1 MKNQKNIILALAIM
15 FIVTMVAFI
24 RSAYQNDKLRA
35 DLDRQAENIISL
47 TSDIQYETLDDS
59 LPVAKNT
66 ALQAKCEE
74 LEQLHLADTK
84 LIKELTSLSGASTDS
99 WR

>member
-74 LEQLHLADTK
+74 LEK
-84 LIKELTSLSGASTDS
+84 P
-99 WR
+99 

>member
-35 DLDRQAENIISL
+35 DLDRQAENISVLLAIF
-47 TSDIQYETLDDS
+47 
-59 LPVAKNT
+59 NT
-66 ALQAKCEE
+66 
-74 LEQLHLADTK
+74 
-84 LIKELTSLSGASTDS
+84 
-99 WR
+99 RR

>member
-24 RSAYQNDKLRA
+24 RSAYQNDKLRT

-59 LPVAKNT
+59 QIGRAHV
-66 ALQAKCEE
+66 
-74 LEQLHLADTK
+74 
-84 LIKELTSLSGASTDS
+84 
-99 WR
+99 